1 MDDALPES
9 AIKFST
15 FFDCRYLYGD
25 KGIINELKKF
35 LDEELKS
42 PMTRFFAFIAKNALQ
57 YKPPLTFFNNIRTQT
72 IGSIEVFDIKNA
84 MTPIVDLV
92 RVYALQNR
100 IFGENTGERLK
111 ALKEK
116 EVFSDN
122 QFQELMHS
130 YYYLM
135 SMRLKNQ
142 ANQIMQDKVQPNN
155 YIELKKITK
164 IEQVTLKEIFKV
176 IENFQAGIKIRFT
189 NNLLG

>member
-1 MDDALPES
+1 
-9 AIKFST
+9 
-15 FFDCRYLYGD
+15 
-25 KGIINELKKF
+25 
-35 LDEELKS
+35 
-42 PMTRFFAFIAKNALQ
+42 
-57 YKPPLTFFNNIRTQT
+57 
-72 IGSIEVFDIKNA
+72 
-84 MTPIVDLV
+84 

-116 EVFSDN
+116 GIFTES
-122 QFQELMHS
+122 QFHELMHS

-142 ANQIMQDKVQPNN
+142 ANQIIQDKKEPDN
-155 YIELKKITK
+155 YIDIKRITK

-176 IENFQAGIKIRFT
+176 IDNFQAGIKIKFT